1 MLNAKKVFRNY
12 NQRKRASCNRNNN
25 GWRYESSRG
34 PRRSAIAPADPE
46 CSSPAIVP
54 LSTPFTIVS
63 VTIISYPQLTL
74 VLKFVIYEMPRD
86 MLIWPRCRHVR
97 GIDRCVTRSPNAHG
111 SPIAQGLRPPR
122 RKYAETRA
130 NKTYN
135 GKINTENVT
144 SGSAALNEIW
154 ITRRSSLVNYER
166 NPI

>member
-1 MLNAKKVFRNY
+1 MRKKSLEIIISVKEHHVTEIITGGGTNPLEVLDGLRL
-12 NQRKRASCNRNNN
+12 R
-25 GWRYESSRG
+25 
-34 PRRSAIAPADPE
+34 PPIRSAPA
-46 CSSPAIVP
+46 PAIVP